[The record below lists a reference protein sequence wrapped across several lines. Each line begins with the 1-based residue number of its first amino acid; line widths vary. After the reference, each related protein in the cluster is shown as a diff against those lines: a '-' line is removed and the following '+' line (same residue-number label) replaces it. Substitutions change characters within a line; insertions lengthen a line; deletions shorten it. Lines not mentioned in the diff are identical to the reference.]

1 MEYYEKLRK
10 KLTDP
15 NTKEIA
21 RSTIEGIV
29 EKLASKIEARGAC
42 IIDIEN
48 MDILA
53 FKTTHQ
59 IDEGWEKSVKG
70 ISRIIYK
77 HTVSVGIGKVEEAII
92 KGENGWF
99 VLVEKEGVGVVGLF
113 SSKIDNIVLFVTATR
128 NSAHELWNF
137 IESS

>member
-1 MEYYEKLRK
+1 MEYYEILRK

-15 NTKEIA
+15 NTKNVA
-21 RSTIEGIV
+21 RSTIEKIV
-29 EKLASKIEARGAC
+29 EKLAGKIEARGAC

-48 MDILA
+48 IDILA
-53 FKTTHQ
+53 YKTVHQ
-59 IDEGWEKSVKG
+59 VDEGWEKSVKG

-77 HTVSVGIGKVEEAII
+77 HTANVGIGNVEEAII
-92 KGENGWF
+92 KGEKGWF
-99 VLVEKEGVGVVGLF
+99 VLVEKGGIGVVGLF

-137 IESS
+137 IES